1 MNTTAIDTTRQRF
14 EQIGAVEGAERRAES
29 RLNVCVIAI
38 VERGARVHVA
48 GEHAGRDIGRRGD
61 GVPEP
66 DRAQDPDRLRT
77 DIDASAD
84 LAEPWCGLKN
94 LGGYA
99 NFGEGRCR
107 RQSGKTAADNG
118 DTPNS
123 YSPTVPPIPK
133 LDAVV

>member
-1 MNTTAIDTTRQRF
+1 M
-14 EQIGAVEGAERRAES
+14 
-29 RLNVCVIAI
+29 IAI
-38 VERGARVHVA
+38 VELGARVHVT
-48 GEHAGRDIGRRGD
+48 GQDAGRDIGRRGD

-118 DTPNS
+118 DARALLTDS
-123 YSPTVPPIPK
+123 SADHEAGRGRVAK
-133 LDAVV
+133 FAVGDHPVQLR